1 MEEKLSYCRKA
12 ICSWSRAYHENSR
25 KNLETLRSQ
34 LDDAMTSHT
43 PDDELIHELNMRLL
57 KAYKAEEDYWR
68 QRSRQLWLTL
78 GDSNTGYFHAST
90 KARKSRN
97 RMTVLEDDN
106 GVPWFE
112 EDQIAAVICKYFD
125 HIFTSDSFNGLQ
137 TVEKSLQPCVTAE
150 MNEELIKEPT
160 MEEIKEAIF
169 AIHPDKAPG
178 PDGFSASF
186 FQANWDVVGP
196 DVVKE
201 IKTFFDTETLRPSQN
216 VTHVRLI
223 PKIVGAKRVA
233 DYRPIA
239 LCNVYFKIIS
249 KLLALRLKP
258 TLHSIISK
266 NQSAFIPCR
275 AIADN
280 ILITHEVLQYLKTS
294 QAQKRCTMAVK
305 TDMSK
310 AYDRVE
316 WGFIAQVLQ
325 RLGFHEKWVNLI
337 MQCVTTVSYSYLIN
351 DTVQGSVTP
360 NRGIR
365 QGDPL
370 SPYLFILWG
379 QVLSGL
385 CQRAE
390 RDGTLQGIRV
400 ARGSPRVNHL
410 LFADDTMFFCQS
422 SPSSCAKLKDI
433 LWEYEQASGQKINK
447 EKSAITFSSRTS
459 AETIENVKSL
469 MGISKEGGNGKYLGL
484 PEHFGRRKKDLFTAI
499 VDRIRQRASS
509 LLTRFLSRAGKLTM
523 LKSVLTS
530 IPTFSMSCFELP
542 VSLCKRIQSV
552 LTRFWWDNPNGKR
565 KMAWVAWDKLTKPK
579 AGGGLGISDIQT
591 FNQALL
597 AKQAWRLLTNPDS
610 LLARVLLGKYCHSK
624 SFIDIQVPAVCSH
637 GWRSILHGRDLL
649 KGNLGRVIGNGET
662 TRIWKDSWISL
673 TTQLKPF
680 GPLREAELDLTVS
693 DLLTT
698 DIQWNKN
705 KIEALLAQLT

>member
-1 MEEKLSYCRKA
+1 
-12 ICSWSRAYHENSR
+12 
-25 KNLETLRSQ
+25 
-34 LDDAMTSHT
+34 
-43 PDDELIHELNMRLL
+43 
-57 KAYKAEEDYWR
+57 
-68 QRSRQLWLTL
+68 
-78 GDSNTGYFHAST
+78 
-90 KARKSRN
+90 
-97 RMTVLEDDN
+97 
-106 GVPWFE
+106 
-112 EDQIAAVICKYFD
+112 
-125 HIFTSDSFNGLQ
+125 
-137 TVEKSLQPCVTAE
+137 
-150 MNEELIKEPT
+150 
-160 MEEIKEAIF
+160 
-169 AIHPDKAPG
+169 
-178 PDGFSASF
+178 
-186 FQANWDVVGP
+186 
-196 DVVKE
+196 
-201 IKTFFDTETLRPSQN
+201 
-216 VTHVRLI
+216 
-223 PKIVGAKRVA
+223 
-233 DYRPIA
+233 
-239 LCNVYFKIIS
+239 
-249 KLLALRLKP
+249 
-258 TLHSIISK
+258 
-266 NQSAFIPCR
+266 
-275 AIADN
+275 
-280 ILITHEVLQYLKTS
+280 
-294 QAQKRCTMAVK
+294 
-305 TDMSK
+305 
-310 AYDRVE
+310 
-316 WGFIAQVLQ
+316 
-325 RLGFHEKWVNLI
+325 
-337 MQCVTTVSYSYLIN
+337 
-351 DTVQGSVTP
+351 
-360 NRGIR
+360 
-365 QGDPL
+365 
-370 SPYLFILWG
+370 
-379 QVLSGL
+379 
-385 CQRAE
+385 
-390 RDGTLQGIRV
+390 
-400 ARGSPRVNHL
+400 
-410 LFADDTMFFCQS
+410 MFFCQS

-552 LTRFWWDNPNGKR
+552 FTRFWWDNPNGKR